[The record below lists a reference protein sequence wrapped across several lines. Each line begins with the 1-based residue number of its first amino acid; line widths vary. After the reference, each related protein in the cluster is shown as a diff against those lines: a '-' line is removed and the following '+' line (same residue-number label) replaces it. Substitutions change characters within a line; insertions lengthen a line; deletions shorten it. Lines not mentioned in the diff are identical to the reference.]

1 MNAFDMAEGLYFYLL
16 DYHGGQGSESY
27 KVLCE
32 LQEICRPEQF
42 YKHPE
47 TEEASEIYEQLVRK
61 IRDPR
66 DLFEELK
73 GTVE

>member
-1 MNAFDMAEGLYFYLL
+1 MNAFDMAEGLYFYLT
-16 DYHGGQGSESY
+16 DYHSGQGSESY

-32 LQEICRPEQF
+32 LQEIYSPGQF
-42 YKHPE
+42 YNHPE
-47 TEEASEIYEQLVRK
+47 AEEASEIYEQLVRK

-66 DLFEELK
+66 DLLEELK